1 MTHRVLPLLSPAWQQ
16 TNSHHREALWERT
29 SQRKFTLFSPLG
41 LDGLSTL
48 GTLDIP
54 SGVGPT
60 SLGQGEGTHK
70 TASNLTTPVFTLFYV
85 FFPFNSSQVV
95 LKRPTF
101 GLEKHIFANNISRSR
116 VMLLEA
122 TPVLLPPAE
131 GGYSCEQADLPC
143 SASPLR
149 GKRHFHMESKE
160 PTHSLLPSSQISHS
174 RPWRLWEAEEGSA
187 ARHLHVP
194 MARREKWPK
203 IAQSLLPSPVRPGFY
218 SYPIY
223 PWDKC
228 LLHSPQ
234 SLQAGS

>member
-1 MTHRVLPLLSPAWQQ
+1 M
-16 TNSHHREALWERT
+16 T

-54 SGVGPT
+54 SRVGPT
-60 SLGQGEGTHK
+60 SLGQGEGTHR

-116 VMLLEA
+116 AMPLEA

-143 SASPLR
+143 SASPL
-149 GKRHFHMESKE
+149 
-160 PTHSLLPSSQISHS
+160 TATPSG
-174 RPWRLWEAEEGSA
+174 GSA
-187 ARHLHVP
+187 TSTWKARSQHIPCCPPPKSVTAAP
-194 MARREKWPK
+194 GGSGKQRRV
-203 IAQSLLPSPVRPGFY
+203 QLPDTSMCQ
-218 SYPIY
+218 
-223 PWDKC
+223 W
-228 LLHSPQ
+228 L
-234 SLQAGS
+234 AGKSGQK